1 MINLGSEEMYLYY
14 IIGILLPFIFI
25 IFLILGNKKYDLVV
39 FLNVF
44 LLSFAFIEPAPSDL
58 LFLLLILFYF
68 KNQNLELDLIKRNSK
83 FFIPIL
89 LFSAISI
96 ISIYYVEEYYGS
108 FKYIIISFY
117 LIGYSLFIFLYT
129 FKKGYKKIL
138 TAYICS
144 STFASFVG
152 ILGYFNFLPSVLRY
166 DEYRIK
172 GFFKDPNVFGPFLV
186 PSVIILMDITI
197 NKNNRS
203 SNRYLYIFL
212 IILNS
217 LGVLLSFSRAAWI
230 NLLVSIFIYLL
241 LNIKNI
247 NFMKISKVILVLS
260 IVIFL
265 IWSFIVKDEYK
276 EFIVDRAKIQGYDSD
291 RFVAQKTGLALMF
304 NKVFG
309 YGSGQ
314 YENTVVNIMN
324 SDISAHSMYMR
335 ILLENG
341 LIGFILIIISFIYI
355 LINLLLSHF
364 NKYKNE
370 FINSSAVLSILIGVL
385 VNSIVIDTFHWRHL
399 WFFIGIGLSIITK
412 YKKYIVGEY
421 YEQIS

>member
-14 IIGILLPFIFI
+14 IIGVLLPFIFI

-44 LLSFAFIEPAPSDL
+44 LLSFAFIEPSPSDL

-68 KNQNLELDLIKRNSK
+68 KNQNLELDVIRKNSK

-96 ISIYYVEEYYGS
+96 ISIYYVEEYYIS

-117 LIGYSLFIFLYT
+117 LIAYSLFIFLYT
-129 FKKGYKKIL
+129 FKKGYKKVL
-138 TAYICS
+138 TAYVAS
-144 STFASFVG
+144 STFSSFIG
-152 ILGYFNFLPSVLRY
+152 ILGYFKFLPNILRY

-186 PSVIILMDITI
+186 PSVIILMDIII
-197 NKNNRS
+197 NKNNR

-212 IILNS
+212 IIVNS

-230 NLLVSIFIYLL
+230 NFLISVFIYIL

-247 NFMKISKVILVLS
+247 NFVKMVKFTLLLF
-260 IVIFL
+260 IVISL
-265 IWSFIVKDEYK
+265 MWSFIVKDEYK
-276 EFIVDRAKIQGYDSD
+276 EFIVDRAKLQGYDSS
-291 RFVAQKTGLALMF
+291 RFLAQKTGIELIF
-304 NKVFG
+304 DKVFG

-314 YENTVVNIMN
+314 YESTVVNVMN

-341 LIGFILIIISFIYI
+341 LVGFVLIIISFSYI
-355 LINLLLSHF
+355 VINLLLSHF

-370 FINSSAVLSILIGVL
+370 FINTSVVLSILIGIL
-385 VNSIVIDTFHWRHL
+385 VNSIVIDTIHWRHL

-421 YEQIS
+421 YE